1 MLKETT
7 TSLTS
12 CEHNVFEKD
21 RNATIINRIFFHR
34 YFILDVLYKYKTFKP
49 YTQIICNI
57 FIYFRITT
65 KSSRINKNAI
75 NHQHIT

>member
-21 RNATIINRIFFHR
+21 RNATIINRIFFHW
-34 YFILDVLYKYKTFKP
+34 YFILDVLHKYKTFKP
-49 YTQIICNI
+49 
-57 FIYFRITT
+57 
-65 KSSRINKNAI
+65 
-75 NHQHIT
+75 